1 MTGGGCAPSAERQW
15 IGPGTSRGDPIRELT
30 RAALGVTNVLN
41 IHAVWPEHPAH
52 RGVSRTMVTFPMS
65 RSMFIR
71 AGSAMRTAALILA
84 VCASRFTAAEGARLD
99 GSMAFTVVE
108 VEMPETLD
116 KLWEFSIKGGND
128 GDQYVANTKVIE
140 ENEGVRKGDKV
151 RSRPQATLQL
161 RNSRKLIKNRPFL
174 AMSPTEEGTPTP
186 TLTRHPAPSQPPRS
200 SCPSTCRK
208 ETITWS

>member
-1 MTGGGCAPSAERQW
+1 MPCGQS
-15 IGPGTSRGDPIRELT
+15 T
-30 RAALGVTNVLN
+30 RRIA
-41 IHAVWPEHPAH
+41 
-52 RGVSRTMVTFPMS
+52 GVSRTMVTSPMS
-65 RSMFIR
+65 RSMFSR
-71 AGSAMRTAALILA
+71 AGGAIRTAALILA

-116 KLWEFSIKGGND
+116 KHWEFSIKGGTT
-128 GDQYVANTKVIE
+128 GDQYVANTKVLE
-140 ENEGVRKGDKV
+140 YQQGVRKGDKV
-151 RSRPQATLQL
+151 RSRPHATLHL

-208 ETITWS
+208 EPITWS